1 MTEEAPQPLRRCAN
15 CGAELRPT
23 DRYCGECGLPT
34 FVPPPTP
41 PAAPEGAPAVQPP
54 SAPQEPGRPATGP
67 SENRT
72 WAIVAGVILILIG
85 AVACILGTLVMLGA
99 SWMSTDTD
107 SGWIVA
113 AGGLCCVLPALVLMI
128 GGGIVWYVWGRKKS

>member
-1 MTEEAPQPLRRCAN
+1 MTEEAPQPIRRCAN

-41 PAAPEGAPAVQPP
+41 PTAPAETPAT
-54 SAPQEPGRPATGP
+54 APQQPSRVATGA
-67 SENRT
+67 SDNRT
-72 WAIVAGVILILIG
+72 WAVVTGIILILIG
-85 AVACILGTLVMLGA
+85 AAACLIGALVMLGA
-99 SWMSTDTD
+99 SWLGTETDT
-107 SGWIVA
+107 GWLVA

-128 GGGIVWYVWGRKKS
+128 GGGIVWYVWGRKKP

>member
-1 MTEEAPQPLRRCAN
+1 MTEETPEPIRRCAN

-41 PAAPEGAPAVQPP
+41 PTAPAETPAAPPPGAPQQPP
-54 SAPQEPGRPATGP
+54 RPVTGE
-67 SENRT
+67 SDNRT
-72 WAIVAGVILILIG
+72 WAIVTGIVLILIG
-85 AVACILGTLVMLGA
+85 AVACMLGA
-99 SWMSTDTD
+99 LVMVGASLMATDTD
-107 SGWIVA
+107 TGWLVA

-128 GGGIVWYVWGRKKS
+128 GGGVVWYVWGRKKP